1 MLLICT
7 RIIVKKEVSFSFLS
21 VHLTNLIDSEK
32 IIKEEKE
39 NQQKIDLSK
48 TKIDLLTFMLS
59 VFLLLIHIY
68 LNNGEILIQKSRMI
82 T

>member
-1 MLLICT
+1 VYMLLICT

-39 NQQKIDLSK
+39 NQQKI
-48 TKIDLLTFMLS
+48 
-59 VFLLLIHIY
+59 
-68 LNNGEILIQKSRMI
+68 
-82 T
+82 